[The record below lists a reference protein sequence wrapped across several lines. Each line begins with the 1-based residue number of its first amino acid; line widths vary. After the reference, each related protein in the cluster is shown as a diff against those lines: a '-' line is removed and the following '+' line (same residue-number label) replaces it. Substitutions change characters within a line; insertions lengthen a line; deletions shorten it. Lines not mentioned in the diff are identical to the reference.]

1 MANIGFIEARQGE
14 RWRAVS
20 ALFAAWIQANDAA
33 KNYGWSEDDSVRLPD
48 GRELFAFAIPNQ
60 HDPSLFA
67 RWAEATSR
75 LYGFAEQ
82 GTIRFPREPDLS
94 FDLPTL
100 PDVPVPAWLR

>member
-20 ALFAAWIQANDAA
+20 ELFAAWIQANNAA
-33 KNYGWSEDDSVRLPD
+33 KNCGWSEDDSVRLPD
-48 GRELFAFAIPNQ
+48 GRELFAFAIPSQ

-82 GTIRFPREPDLS
+82 GTIRCPREPNLS

-100 PDVPVPAWLR
+100 PDVPMPAWLR